1 MKFRLNLRYG
11 VISVVKHFGSVLQRG
26 SYRGEGGGRGVLRA
40 PANSSVW
47 ECDFNG
53 AVRQLY

>member
-1 MKFRLNLRYG
+1 M

-26 SYRGEGGGRGVLRA
+26 SYGGLGGLGGDVLRA